1 MWLNALPDP
10 EKNSVCVY
18 LIWRGHVYCMVM
30 IFFVVH
36 VNFWQTIIKK
46 QRKNEINYL
55 VSVCGG
61 LRWASKK
68 KLWIS
73 NLSKRIENKKKK
85 QRIQKKTSEYICAVC
100 LYMRPNSRVFA
111 ALRTK
116 FTCEVFNL
124 FKFMYNFVSNHWSS
138 QRGNKLVTYT
148 RTTQKKCFHEGNFYM
163 PIETINLFQELLH
176 SFVFFCPIANLNLPW
191 VNM

>member
-1 MWLNALPDP
+1 MTECASRPR
-10 EKNSVCVY
+10 KTSVCVY

-55 VSVCGG
+55 VSV
-61 LRWASKK
+61 
-68 KLWIS
+68 LWWSSLGFQKNCESQIS
-73 NLSKRIENKKKK
+73 QRELKIKKKK

-138 QRGNKLVTYT
+138 QRGNKLLTYT

-163 PIETINLFQELLH
+163 PIETINLF
-176 SFVFFCPIANLNLPW
+176 
-191 VNM
+191 

>member
-1 MWLNALPDP
+1 M
-10 EKNSVCVY
+10 
-18 LIWRGHVYCMVM
+18 YCDD
-30 IFFVVH
+30 FFVVH

-46 QRKNEINYL
+46 QRKNEINYF

-68 KLWIS
+68 KFEPQIS
-73 NLSKRIENKKKK
+73 QSELKIKKRNREY
-85 QRIQKKTSEYICAVC
+85 KKTSKYICAVC
-100 LYMRPNSRVFA
+100 LYMKPNSSVFA

-148 RTTQKKCFHEGNFYM
+148 RTTKKCFHEGNFYM

>member
-1 MWLNALPDP
+1 MYGDDFFCCACQFLTDNYKEAE
-10 EKNSVCVY
+10 EKRDKLLSF
-18 LIWRGHVYCMVM
+18 G
-30 IFFVVH
+30 FVV
-36 VNFWQTIIKK
+36 VFVGLPKK
-46 QRKNEINYL
+46 NCESQISQRELKI
-55 VSVCGG
+55 
-61 LRWASKK
+61 
-68 KLWIS
+68 
-73 NLSKRIENKKKK
+73 KKKK